1 MFEFLYLEVL
11 YLLIIPFIFIFLV
24 RKSRSLKAIFSKEVM
39 KEIYIKKS
47 GFSKRLRAYIL
58 IFSLIFGII
67 SLARPVIN
75 NGEIKIK
82 QSYINAVIALDISNS
97 MRVDDLFPSRFE
109 FAKNKIYSFLD
120 NAMDKRLGV
129 VGFSNEA
136 FMISPLTSDFS
147 SLKYLISN
155 LNFSNLNLQGTDIY
169 SLLRS
174 VDTLFK
180 DEKNKILVLFSDGG
194 DNEDFSKEI
203 KFAKENKISVFIYL
217 TATNKGGLFKAPN
230 NDVVLLK
237 ANQNIKDLALKTGGA
252 YMQSSL
258 NNDDMKALNSLI
270 SAKFKNSSDK
280 DEVIKEQ
287 KELFYYPLILAII
300 LYFMANFSL
309 PFRRKAWDII

>member
-24 RKSRSLKAIFSKEVM
+24 RKSRRLKAIFSKEVM

-67 SLARPVIN
+67 SLARPVIT

-169 SLLRS
+169 SLLKS

-194 DNEDFSKEI
+194 DNEEFSKEI
-203 KFAKENKISVFIYL
+203 KFAKENKISVFVYL

-280 DEVIKEQ
+280 DEVIKDQ
-287 KELFYYPLILAII
+287 KELFYYPLCLSIVLF
-300 LYFMANFSL
+300 FMANFSL
-309 PFRRKAWDII
+309 PFRRKE

>member
-24 RKSRSLKAIFSKEVM
+24 RKSKSLKAIFSKEVI

-67 SLARPVIN
+67 SLARPVMQ

-82 QSYINAVIALDISNS
+82 QSYTNAVIALDISNS
-97 MRVDDLFPSRFE
+97 MRVDDFFPSRFE

-129 VGFSNEA
+129 T
-136 FMISPLTSDFS
+136 I
-147 SLKYLISN
+147 
-155 LNFSNLNLQGTDIY
+155 
-169 SLLRS
+169 
-174 VDTLFK
+174 FK

-194 DNEDFSKEI
+194 DNKDFSKEI
-203 KFAKENKISVFIYL
+203 KFAKENKISVFVYL

-230 NDVVLLK
+230 GDVVLLK

-270 SAKFKNSSDK
+270 SSKFRNNEIK
-280 DEVIKEQ
+280 DEMIKDQ
-287 KELFYYPLILAII
+287 KELFYYPLCLAIV
-300 LYFMANFSL
+300 LFFMANFSL
-309 PFRRKAWDII
+309 PFRRKT

>member
-24 RKSRSLKAIFSKEVM
+24 RKSRRLKAIFSKEVM

-67 SLARPVIN
+67 SLARPVIT

-194 DNEDFSKEI
+194 DNEEFSKEI
-203 KFAKENKISVFIYL
+203 KFAKENKISVFVYL

-237 ANQNIKDLALKTGGA
+237 SNQNIKDLALKTGGA

-280 DEVIKEQ
+280 DEVIKDQ

-309 PFRRKAWDII
+309 PVRRKA

>member
-39 KEIYIKKS
+39 EEIYIKKS

-58 IFSLIFGII
+58 ISSLIFVII
-67 SLARPVIN
+67 SLARPVIT

-147 SLKYLISN
+147 PLKYLISN
-155 LNFSNLNLQGTDIY
+155 LNFSNLNLQGTNIY

-194 DNEDFSKEI
+194 DNEEFSKEI
-203 KFAKENKISVFIYL
+203 KFAKENKISVFVYL

-280 DEVIKEQ
+280 DEVIKDQ
-287 KELFYYPLILAII
+287 KELFYYPLCLSIVLF
-300 LYFMANFSL
+300 FMANFSL
-309 PFRRKAWDII
+309 PFRRKA

>member
-24 RKSRSLKAIFSKEVM
+24 RKSRRLKAIFSKEVM

-67 SLARPVIN
+67 SLARPVIT

-194 DNEDFSKEI
+194 DNEEFSKEI
-203 KFAKENKISVFIYL
+203 KFAKENKISVFVYL

-280 DEVIKEQ
+280 DEVIKDQ

-309 PFRRKAWDII
+309 PVRRKA

>member
-24 RKSRSLKAIFSKEVM
+24 RKSRTLKAIFSKEAM

-67 SLARPVIN
+67 SLARPVMQ

-82 QSYINAVIALDISNS
+82 QSYIDAVIALDISNS

-174 VDTLFK
+174 VDTIFK

-194 DNEDFSKEI
+194 DNEEFSKEI
-203 KFAKENKISVFIYL
+203 KFAKENKISVFVYL

-230 NDVVLLK
+230 GDVVLLK

-252 YMQSSL
+252 YMQNSL

-270 SAKFKNSSDK
+270 SSKFKNNETK
-280 DEVIKEQ
+280 DEMIKDQ
-287 KELFYYPLILAII
+287 KELFHYPLCLAIV
-300 LYFMANFSL
+300 LFFMANFSL
-309 PFRRKAWDII
+309 PFRRKA

>member
-67 SLARPVIN
+67 SLARPVIT

-120 NAMDKRLGV
+120 NAADKRLGV

-194 DNEDFSKEI
+194 DNEEFSKEI
-203 KFAKENKISVFIYL
+203 KFAKENKISVFVYL

-270 SAKFKNSSDK
+270 SSKFSNNETK
-280 DEVIKEQ
+280 DEMIKDQ
-287 KELFYYPLILAII
+287 KELFYYPLCLAIF
-300 LYFMANFSL
+300 LFFMANFSL
-309 PFRRKAWDII
+309 PFRRKA

>member
-24 RKSRSLKAIFSKEVM
+24 RKSRTLKAIFSKEVM

-67 SLARPVIN
+67 SLARPVIT

-194 DNEDFSKEI
+194 DNEEFSKEI
-203 KFAKENKISVFIYL
+203 KFAKENKISVFVYL

-280 DEVIKEQ
+280 DEVIKDQ

-309 PFRRKAWDII
+309 PVRRKA

>member
-58 IFSLIFGII
+58 ISSLIFVII
-67 SLARPVIN
+67 SLARPVMQ

-82 QSYINAVIALDISNS
+82 QSYIDAVIALDISNS

-136 FMISPLTSDFS
+136 FMISPLTGDFS

-194 DNEDFSKEI
+194 DNKDFSKEI
-203 KFAKENKISVFIYL
+203 KFAKENKISVFVYL

-230 NDVVLLK
+230 GDVVLLK

-280 DEVIKEQ
+280 DEVIKDQ

-309 PFRRKAWDII
+309 PVRRKA

>member
-11 YLLIIPFIFIFLV
+11 YLLIIPFLFIFLV
-24 RKSRSLKAIFSKEVM
+24 RKSKSLKAIFSKEVM
-39 KEIYIKKS
+39 EEIYIKKS

-67 SLARPVIN
+67 SLARPVIT

-97 MRVDDLFPSRFE
+97 MRVDDFFPNRFE

-194 DNEDFSKEI
+194 DNEDFNKEI

-270 SAKFKNSSDK
+270 SSKFSNNETK
-280 DEVIKEQ
+280 DEMIKDQ

-309 PFRRKAWDII
+309 PFRRKA

>member
-24 RKSRSLKAIFSKEVM
+24 RKSRRLKAIFSKEVM

-67 SLARPVIN
+67 SLARPVIT

-194 DNEDFSKEI
+194 DNEEFSKEI

-309 PFRRKAWDII
+309 PFRRKA

>member
-24 RKSRSLKAIFSKEVM
+24 RKSRRLKAIFSKEVM

-67 SLARPVIN
+67 SLARPVIT

-194 DNEDFSKEI
+194 DNEEFSKEI
-203 KFAKENKISVFIYL
+203 KFAKENKISVFVYL

-270 SAKFKNSSDK
+270 SSKFSNNETK
-280 DEVIKEQ
+280 DEMIKDQ
-287 KELFYYPLILAII
+287 KELFYYPLCLAIV
-300 LYFMANFSL
+300 LFFMVNFSL
-309 PFRRKAWDII
+309 PFRRKA

>member
-24 RKSRSLKAIFSKEVM
+24 RKSRRLKAIFSKEVM

-67 SLARPVIN
+67 SLARPVIT

-120 NAMDKRLGV
+120 NAADKLLGV

-194 DNEDFSKEI
+194 DNQDFSKEI

-230 NDVVLLK
+230 GDVVLLK
-237 ANQNIKDLALKTGGA
+237 ANQNVKDLALKTGGA

-270 SAKFKNSSDK
+270 SSKFKNNEAK
-280 DEVIKEQ
+280 DEMIKDQ
-287 KELFYYPLILAII
+287 KELFYYPLCLAIV
-300 LYFMANFSL
+300 LFFTANFSL
-309 PFRRKAWDII
+309 PFRRKA

>member
-67 SLARPVIN
+67 SLARPVVQ
-75 NGEIKIK
+75 NGEIKIR
-82 QSYINAVIALDISNS
+82 QSHINAVIALDISNS
-97 MRVDDLFPSRFE
+97 MIVDDLFPSRFE

-174 VDTLFK
+174 VDTIFK

-194 DNEDFSKEI
+194 DNKDFSKEI
-203 KFAKENKISVFIYL
+203 KFAKENKISVFVYL

-230 NDVVLLK
+230 GDVVLLK

-258 NNDDMKALNSLI
+258 NNDDMKVLNSLI
-270 SAKFKNSSDK
+270 SSKFRNNETK
-280 DEVIKEQ
+280 DEMIKDQ
-287 KELFYYPLILAII
+287 KELFYYPLCLAIV
-300 LYFMANFSL
+300 LFFMANFSL
-309 PFRRKAWDII
+309 PFRRKA

>member
-24 RKSRSLKAIFSKEVM
+24 RKSRRLKAIFSKEVM

-67 SLARPVIN
+67 SLARPVIT

-194 DNEDFSKEI
+194 DNEEFSKEI
-203 KFAKENKISVFIYL
+203 KFAKENKISVFVYL

-270 SAKFKNSSDK
+270 SSKFKNNETK
-280 DEVIKEQ
+280 DEMIKDQ
-287 KELFYYPLILAII
+287 KELFYYPLCLSMV
-300 LYFMANFSL
+300 LFFMANFSL
-309 PFRRKAWDII
+309 PFRRKA

>member
-24 RKSRSLKAIFSKEVM
+24 RKSRRLKAIFSKEVM

-67 SLARPVIN
+67 SLARPVIT

-147 SLKYLISN
+147 SLKYPISN

-194 DNEDFSKEI
+194 DNEEFSKEI
-203 KFAKENKISVFIYL
+203 KFAKENKISVFVYL

-280 DEVIKEQ
+280 DEVIKDQ

-309 PFRRKAWDII
+309 PVRRKA

>member
-67 SLARPVIN
+67 SLARPVIT

-82 QSYINAVIALDISNS
+82 QSYVNAVIALDISNS

-203 KFAKENKISVFIYL
+203 KFAKENKISVFVYL

-270 SAKFKNSSDK
+270 SSKFKNNEAK
-280 DEVIKEQ
+280 DEMIKDQ
-287 KELFYYPLILAII
+287 KELFYYPLCLTIVLF
-300 LYFMANFSL
+300 FMANFSL
-309 PFRRKAWDII
+309 PFRRKA

>member
-24 RKSRSLKAIFSKEVM
+24 RKNRRLKAIFSKEVM

-194 DNEDFSKEI
+194 DNEEFSKEI

-280 DEVIKEQ
+280 DEVIKDQ

-309 PFRRKAWDII
+309 PFRRKA

>member
-97 MRVDDLFPSRFE
+97 MRVDDLFPNRFE

-194 DNEDFSKEI
+194 DNEEFSKEI

-270 SAKFKNSSDK
+270 SSKFKNNETK
-280 DEVIKEQ
+280 DEMIKDQ
-287 KELFYYPLILAII
+287 KELFYYPLCLAIV
-300 LYFMANFSL
+300 LFFMANFSL
-309 PFRRKAWDII
+309 PFRRKA

>member
-24 RKSRSLKAIFSKEVM
+24 RKSKSLKAIFSKEVM

-67 SLARPVIN
+67 SLARPVIT

-97 MRVDDLFPSRFE
+97 MKVDDLFPSRFE

-194 DNEDFSKEI
+194 DNEEFSKEI
-203 KFAKENKISVFIYL
+203 KFAKENKISVFVYL

-280 DEVIKEQ
+280 DEVIKDQ
-287 KELFYYPLILAII
+287 KELFYYPLCLSIVLF
-300 LYFMANFSL
+300 FMVNFSL